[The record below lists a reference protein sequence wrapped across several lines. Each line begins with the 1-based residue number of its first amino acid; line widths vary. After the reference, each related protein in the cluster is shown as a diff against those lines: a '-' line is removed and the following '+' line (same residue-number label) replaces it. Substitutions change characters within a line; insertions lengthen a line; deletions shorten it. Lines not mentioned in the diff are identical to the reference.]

1 MALHEREITAP
12 VDLAGPAGL
21 PRAATL
27 PGTLGEG
34 PARSRTRTVQL
45 EFTHHDDAT
54 HLSASGPRVRLEVTA
69 HRPPGHQSLGVVVP
83 WSQQFYQYTVKD
95 LARPATGTLWVDG
108 VPHELPGGRTW
119 ATLDHGR
126 GRWHRDVRWNWAA
139 GSGTVDGQTVGV
151 QVGGQWPN
159 GTGSTENACS
169 WRVVCPRSAPS
180 WSGPMTLRTG
190 WPPGVCRVRAWSCAS
205 LRSTCARRTAGS
217 GTSTHAGETVVRC
230 IPRPWV

>member
-1 MALHEREITAP
+1 MALHEREITEP
-12 VDLAGPAGL
+12 VGLAGPAGL

-54 HLSASGPRVRLEVTA
+54 HLRASGPRVCLEAEA
-69 HRPPGHQSLGVVVP
+69 HRPPGRESLGVVVP
-83 WSQQFYQYTVKD
+83 WSQQFYQYTVQD
-95 LARPATGTLWVDG
+95 LARPATGTLWAVG

-126 GRWHRDVRWNWAA
+126 GRWHRDVRWNWGA

-151 QVGGQWPN
+151 QVGGQWTN
-159 GTGSTENACS
+159 GTGSTENALLVEGRLS
-169 WRVVCPRSAPS
+169 KISAELEWTYDPQDWLAPWRVQGEGVELRFTAEHLRPAHGWVGDVHPR
-180 WSGPMTLRTG
+180 W
-190 WPPGVCRVRAWSCAS
+190 
-205 LRSTCARRTAGS
+205 
-217 GTSTHAGETVVRC
+217 
-230 IPRPWV
+230 